1 MRKHIELVQM
11 ELVQHAQRPCSPSV
25 PAYAAQKR
33 KRTRMCMWDVDE
45 ACGMG
50 DEACGM
56 GARSCTNLDHKQQQL
71 VKFRISQRFMHADA
85 REQGVK

>member
-1 MRKHIELVQM
+1 
-11 ELVQHAQRPCSPSV
+11 
-25 PAYAAQKR
+25 
-33 KRTRMCMWDVDE
+33 
-45 ACGMG
+45 MG